1 MNQQTFDLM
10 IGKLTFEIASATEND
25 SEVIV
30 KLLSELYLELGE
42 EKESIAFLSGEF
54 IRFIINTEVTKI
66 YLVREEHQYIGIF
79 TLTESQAIYAGGK
92 YGIIDEMYISPDF
105 RQKKIG
111 EDILKYIFQ
120 IALKNNWKRVDVT
133 APTDEKWIRTR
144 KFYEKNGFVFTGPKY
159 KFKL

>member
-1 MNQQTFDLM
+1 MTGNS
-10 IGKLTFEIASATEND
+10 IIEIESATKND

-42 EKESIAFLSGEF
+42 EKESITFLTGEF
-54 IRFIINTEVTKI
+54 IRFTINTEVTKI
-66 YLVREEHQYIGIF
+66 YLVRQDHQYIGIF

-92 YGIIDEMYISPDF
+92 YGIIDEMYISPDY

-111 EDILKYIFQ
+111 EKILKYILQ
-120 IALKNNWKRVDVT
+120 IALKNKWKRVDVT
-133 APTDEKWIRTR
+133 APTEEKWIRTR
-144 KFYEKNGFVFTGPKY
+144 EFYEKNGFVFTGPKY